1 MSAGLTFN
9 LALGSLWAAA
19 LTPMHAHAGV
29 HAGGTGAW
37 IAASGTGQGVH
48 AHPTG
53 IAIYGAGD
61 QWAHN
66 NMPPFLAL
74 HFIIR
79 FQ

>member
-1 MSAGLTFN
+1 M
-9 LALGSLWAAA
+9 
-19 LTPMHAHAGV
+19 TPTPAFTPAHAG
-29 HAGGTGAW
+29 HGSRHGGPAKAFT
-37 IAASGTGQGVH
+37 H
-48 AHPTG
+48 HPTG

-79 FQ
+79 FE